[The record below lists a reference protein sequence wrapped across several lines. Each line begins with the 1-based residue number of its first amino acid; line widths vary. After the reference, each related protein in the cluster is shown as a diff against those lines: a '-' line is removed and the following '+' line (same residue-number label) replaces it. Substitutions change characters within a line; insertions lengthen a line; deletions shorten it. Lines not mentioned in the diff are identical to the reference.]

1 MSKRNLRAKPLALNS
16 APLLLTD
23 LHVSGWRDGVLFLDV
38 ESGPEKGTL
47 ALGPNAVCYLWQA
60 VAAAMS
66 DNVSPFSRRP
76 PQQAKDSNNDG

>member
-1 MSKRNLRAKPLALNS
+1 MGKRTLRTKPLALSS

-23 LHVSGWRDGVLFLDV
+23 VHVAGWCDGVLFLDV

-60 VAAAMS
+60 MAAAMS
-66 DNVSPFSRRP
+66 DNVSPFARRSP
-76 PQQAKDSNNDG
+76 LATKGQQQ